1 MGRAAA
7 LTSVLIWGVQFSV
20 LAAALRR
27 LDAYHFSSLRFA
39 LGALVV
45 ALVLVWREGRGA
57 LRYEGRLLAA
67 TGYGAAGFAAFSI
80 LLIVALGYTS
90 PQNVALVAATSPI
103 LTQLLRWVLDGV
115 RPHPAIL
122 ALAVAALAGLALV
135 ITKGQ
140 LGGFGAFGLGDL
152 MALGAALGWSIFTY
166 GAGKFPGWSPLRYT
180 TLTMIGGAG
189 VTIAV
194 TVIADLTGLA
204 HLPAIS
210 AVWAVTPHLV
220 YVAVIGSVLAAGVW
234 TVAVRSLGATT
245 AVLFMNLVPIIALL
259 VAVATGARLS
269 AVELLGAA
277 ITVAALL
284 GAAAVH
290 RRVTATAARAAGSA
304 STPAV
309 SVPASVVSVPA
320 SAAQVPVRSE
330 A

>member
-20 LAAALRR
+20 LAAALRQ
-27 LDAYHFSSLRFA
+27 LDAYHFSSLRFV
-39 LGALVV
+39 LGALVI
-45 ALVLVWREGRGA
+45 AAVLVWREGRGA

-103 LTQLLRWVLDGV
+103 LTQLLRWALDGV

-135 ITKGQ
+135 ITKGH

-180 TLTMIGGAG
+180 ALTMIGGAV
-189 VTIAV
+189 VTVAV
-194 TVIADLTGLA
+194 TAVADLTGLA
-204 HLPAIS
+204 HLPSAA
-210 AVWAVTPHLV
+210 AVWSVTPHLV
-220 YVAVIGSVLAAGVW
+220 YVAVVGSVVAALVW

-245 AVLFMNLVPIIALL
+245 AVLFINLTPIVALVIA
-259 VAVATGARLS
+259 VIGGARLS
-269 AVELLGAA
+269 PAELTGAA
-277 ITVAALL
+277 VTVVALL
-284 GAAAVH
+284 GATAVH
-290 RRVTATAARAAGSA
+290 RRVSAPAAAR
-304 STPAV
+304 
-309 SVPASVVSVPA
+309 VP
-320 SAAQVPVRSE
+320 QVPVRSQ